1 MLRELQHRYCMD
13 ILRDAAAVAEHAGR
27 RPPAGATLE
36 LDDLRLATELKRRD
50 GAEFAQRPA
59 TVALQRWA
67 VGVNRA
73 DLPNVPKV
81 LGGGLGGRF
90 GAGNSRQW

>member
-1 MLRELQHRYCMD
+1 MD

-27 RPPAGATLE
+27 RPMAGATLE

-50 GAEFAQRPA
+50 GAEFTQRPSTA
-59 TVALQRWA
+59 ALQKWA
-67 VGVNRA
+67 GGVNRV

-81 LGGGLGGRF
+81 CGDCRLRTYF
-90 GAGNSRQW
+90 